1 MVVEVLKEPIQP
13 PAPNNLNW
21 VFRVRLDGRDPIPWA
36 VFEFDLGN
44 WFKEAVGRYPNREG
58 GDRGELEDIRKN
70 WDQLQPRLAREAAKQ
85 AEMGVKISVD
95 GVRISALE
103 WEGARDIPV
112 DDLPPLTASEREV
125 AKKMNVSETE
135 YSRNLLA
142 AERSRTVL
150 LDKAERLARFLGE
163 QLVHFAPHIKVRQVA
178 LSTVEQRFDVDL
190 IEGSNHIPVRMREEI
205 VDDFFEG
212 GSSEAETRIIR
223 VIETAV
229 KYGRQALQ

>member
-1 MVVEVLKEPIQP
+1 MMVEVLKEPIQP

-21 VFRVRLDGRDPIPWA
+21 VFRVRLDGHDPIPWA

-44 WFKEAVGRYPNREG
+44 WFKEAIGRYPDRKS
-58 GDRGELEDIRKN
+58 GDKGELDDIRKN

-85 AEMGVKISVD
+85 AEMGVKLSVD

-103 WEGARDIPV
+103 WEGARDVPV
-112 DDLPPLTASEREV
+112 DELPPLTASERET

-150 LDKAERLARFLGE
+150 LDKTERLARFLRE
-163 QLVHFAPHIKVRQVA
+163 RLAHVAPDVKVRQVA

-190 IEGSNHIPVRMREEI
+190 VEGNTHIPVRIREEI

-212 GSSEAETRIIR
+212 GSSEAEGRILR